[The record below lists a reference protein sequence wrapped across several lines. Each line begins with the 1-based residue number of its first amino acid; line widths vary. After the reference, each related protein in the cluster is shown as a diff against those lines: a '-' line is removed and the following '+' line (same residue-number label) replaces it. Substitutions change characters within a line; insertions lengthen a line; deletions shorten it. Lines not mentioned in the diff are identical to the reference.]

1 MLALLLHGSPP
12 HTHTHLPASVMSA
25 VGLLAF
31 GYLGARLGGANVV
44 RGALR
49 VVLGGWMALGVV
61 YGIGRALQVDSAGR

>member
-1 MLALLLHGSPP
+1 
-12 HTHTHLPASVMSA
+12 MSA